1 METLGAYLK
10 QARSS
15 RGVTLRELANVTRVS
30 LGALE
35 ALEAEDLHAL
45 PAPAYT
51 KGFIRA
57 YMSYCQMPPDEAL
70 ALYSQMV
77 EEGEKQ
83 KEGNSSSLAFRD
95 LYSHMV
101 EEGAKQAPGELLP
114 KYPQKTL
121 RYGIWSSPLALG
133 LVIIAAL
140 SLILALF
147 QGRWSQDRP
156 DVARLSPPS
165 LKSEPSQTPSGSL
178 SKPEPFTKA
187 AKPEQMKGAR
197 TTVARKEGP
206 TSGGLVLTAR
216 TSETTWIRVD
226 TDEGLSVQE
235 LLPPE
240 ATRQWKA
247 REQFVLTIGNA
258 GGISLELNGQ
268 PVGPLGK
275 SGEVIRRLVLP
286 RQTGSKEAT
295 LP

>member
-35 ALEAEDLHAL
+35 ALEADDLHAL

-57 YMSYCQMPPDEAL
+57 YMSYLQMPPDEAL
-70 ALYSQMV
+70 A
-77 EEGEKQ
+77 
-83 KEGNSSSLAFRD
+83 

-114 KYPQKTL
+114 KHPQKTL